1 MCDCEVSG
9 VYARLSI
16 RIGFNDTR
24 NVCTIL
30 MFIGKGRGTQATLY
44 TFYIQTDGWNIFRIV
59 SLCVRARSL
68 YGFVLALS
76 DKVFCFGRFALLL
89 AGWLAAGVVVWCALH
104 KSFFRWFLLRRRRR
118 HQPSKQT
125 AGVNH
130 KLG

>member
-1 MCDCEVSG
+1 MRVCDCEVSG

-89 AGWLAAGVVVWCALH
+89 AGWLLVLLYGARCTSPFFAGFFFVVVVVISQAS
-104 KSFFRWFLLRRRRR
+104 KRR
-118 HQPSKQT
+118 
-125 AGVNH
+125 V
-130 KLG
+130 